1 MMLPSL
7 LIALIAGRIFFGL
20 ARKNNRS
27 EWGIGA
33 LGAGVFVVAQLL
45 FTVGFGAY
53 LGLSDNLE
61 ILQSPQWLARI
72 TLMSLGFAFL
82 VSWLVYYLL
91 KRSWKKKA
99 QQPNKDNLID
109 Q

>member
-7 LIALIAGRIFFGL
+7 LVALIAGRIFFSL

-27 EWGIGA
+27 EWLFGA
-33 LGAGVFVVAQLL
+33 VGAVVFVAAQLL
-45 FTVGFGAY
+45 FTFGFGAY
-53 LGLSDNLE
+53 LGLSDNLKL
-61 ILQSPQWLARI
+61 LQSPQWIARI

-91 KRSWKKKA
+91 KRSWTNKVKN
-99 QQPNKDNLID
+99 QQQKEEI
-109 Q
+109 

>member
-7 LIALIAGRIFFGL
+7 LIALIAGRIFFGF
-20 ARKNNRS
+20 ARRNNRS
-27 EWGIGA
+27 EWLFGA
-33 LGAGVFVVAQLL
+33 LGAVVFVVAQLL
-45 FTVGFGAY
+45 FTFGFGAY

-61 ILQSPQWLARI
+61 MLQSPQGIARI

-82 VSWLVYYLL
+82 ASWLFYYLL
-91 KRSWKKKA
+91 KRSWKKPDQK
-99 QQPNKDNLID
+99 KGDNLID